1 MAGGVM
7 NGRSLMVYGGLFLM
21 FGLGMIAREAVVR
34 LQARSLTAVPA
45 AAQTAASPVRIDID
59 TGSGNRLPVAKR
71 ESLDELGQT
80 LYDKIAADARSG
92 RSIAGFKGPYGIALY
107 SPRVADADQRKND
120 YLRFDSSIGRRFYEV
135 AVLVTA
141 RELDHQFE
149 WTAHEPAALKAGVE
163 QAVIDVIKYRRPL
176 GDLQPKDAAII
187 QLGRE
192 LLRRRAVESKTFAE
206 ALTLF
211 GPKELVDVVSV
222 IGNYSAIAVLLNAF
236 DQQLAPGQQPLL
248 PRN

>member
-1 MAGGVM
+1 M
-7 NGRSLMVYGGLFLM
+7 NSTSSIVYGGILVA

-34 LQARSLTAVPA
+34 LHASQADPA
-45 AAQTAASPVRIDID
+45 AVQTSAQPVPRDIYAD
-59 TGSGNRLPVAKR
+59 SGSRVPVVKR
-71 ESLDELGQT
+71 ESLDELGRT
-80 LYDKIAADARSG
+80 LYDKIDADARSG
-92 RSIAGFKGPYGIALY
+92 RSIAGFRGPYGIALY

-120 YLRFDSSIGRRFYEV
+120 YLRFDSPIGRRLYEV

-149 WTAHEPAALKAGVE
+149 WTSHETVALKAGVE

-176 GDLQPKDAAII
+176 AGLQPKDSAII

-192 LLRRRAVESKTFAE
+192 LFRHRSVESKTFAD
-206 ALTLF
+206 ALKLF

-222 IGNYSAIAVLLNAF
+222 MGNYSAIAILLNAF
-236 DQQLAPGQQPLL
+236 DQQLPPGQKPLL
-248 PRN
+248 PKR

>member
-1 MAGGVM
+1 MA
-7 NGRSLMVYGGLFLM
+7 R
-21 FGLGMIAREAVVR
+21 
-34 LQARSLTAVPA
+34 
-45 AAQTAASPVRIDID
+45 
-59 TGSGNRLPVAKR
+59 R

-80 LYDKIAADARSG
+80 LYDKIDADARSG
-92 RSIAGFKGPYGIALY
+92 RSLAGFKGPYGIALY

-120 YLRFDSSIGRRFYEV
+120 YLRFDSSIGRRSYEV

-176 GDLQPKDAAII
+176 TDLQPKDAAII

-192 LLRRRAVESKTFAE
+192 LLRRRAVESKTFAD

>member
-1 MAGGVM
+1 M
-7 NGRSLMVYGGLFLM
+7 NGRSSMVCGGLFVM
-21 FGLGMIAREAVVR
+21 FGLGMLTREAVVR
-34 LQARSLTAVPA
+34 LHASNVSVNPA
-45 AAQTAASPVRIDID
+45 AAQTSASPPSSDID
-59 TGSGNRLPVAKR
+59 TGSGSRLPLVKR
-71 ESLDELGQT
+71 ESLDELGKT
-80 LYDKIAADARSG
+80 LYDKIDADARSG

-107 SPRVADADQRKND
+107 SPRVADADLRKND

-163 QAVIDVIKYRRPL
+163 QAVIDVIKDRRPL
-176 GDLQPKDAAII
+176 AGLQPKDAAII

-192 LLRRRAVESKTFAE
+192 LLRRHSVESKTFAE
-206 ALTLF
+206 ALKLF

-236 DQQLAPGQQPLL
+236 DQRLAPGQKPLL
-248 PRN
+248 PPS

>member
-1 MAGGVM
+1 M
-7 NGRSLMVYGGLFLM
+7 NGRSSMVCGGLFVI

-34 LQARSLTAVPA
+34 LQASKVTAGSA
-45 AAQTAASPVRIDID
+45 AAQTPASPLPSDID
-59 TGSGNRLPVAKR
+59 PGSGSRLPVVKR

-80 LYDKIAADARSG
+80 LYDKIDADARSG

-120 YLRFDSSIGRRFYEV
+120 YLRFDSSIGRRLYEV

-176 GDLQPKDAAII
+176 SGLQPKDAAII

-192 LLRRRAVESKTFAE
+192 LLRRHSVESKTFAD
-206 ALTLF
+206 ALKLF

-236 DQQLAPGQQPLL
+236 DQQLPPGQKPLL
-248 PRN
+248 PKS

>member
-1 MAGGVM
+1 M
-7 NGRSLMVYGGLFLM
+7 NGRSSMVWGGLFM

-34 LQARSLTAVPA
+34 LQAGGITSDPA
-45 AAQTAASPVRIDID
+45 AAQTPAGQQPNPIDP
-59 TGSGNRLPVAKR
+59 GSGNRLPVAQR
-71 ESLDELGQT
+71 DGLDELGRT
-80 LYDKIAADARSG
+80 LYDKIDADAKSG

-120 YLRFDSSIGRRFYEV
+120 YLRFDSSIGRRLYEV

-163 QAVIDVIKYRRPL
+163 QSVIDVIKYRRPL
-176 GDLQPKDAAII
+176 AGLAPKDAAII
-187 QLGRE
+187 QIGRE
-192 LLRRRAVESKTFAE
+192 LLRRQSVESNTFAD

-222 IGNYSAIAVLLNAF
+222 IGNYSAIAILLNAF
-236 DQQLAPGQQPLL
+236 DQQLTPGQKPLL
-248 PRN
+248 PRK

>member
-1 MAGGVM
+1 M
-7 NGRSLMVYGGLFLM
+7 NGRSLVVCGGLM

-34 LQARSLTAVPA
+34 LQASNVNADPA
-45 AAQTAASPVRIDID
+45 ATQTSPRPVPSDID
-59 TGSGNRLPVAKR
+59 AGSGSRLPVVKR
-71 ESLDELGQT
+71 ESLDELGKT
-80 LYDKIAADARSG
+80 LHDKIDADARSG

-107 SPRVADADQRKND
+107 SPRVAEADQRKND
-120 YLRFDSSIGRRFYEV
+120 YLRFDSSIGRRLYEV

-176 GDLQPKDAAII
+176 SGLQPKDAAII

-192 LLRRRAVESKTFAE
+192 LLRRRSVESKTFAD
-206 ALTLF
+206 ALKLF

-236 DQQLAPGQQPLL
+236 DQQLAPGQKPLL
-248 PRN
+248 PKS

>member
-1 MAGGVM
+1 M
-7 NGRSLMVYGGLFLM
+7 NGRSSMVCGGLFVM
-21 FGLGMIAREAVVR
+21 FGIGMIAREAVGR
-34 LQARSLTAVPA
+34 LQASNVTADPA
-45 AAQTAASPVRIDID
+45 AAQTPASALPGDVD
-59 TGSGNRLPVAKR
+59 TGSGSRLPVVKR
-71 ESLDELGQT
+71 ESLDELGKT
-80 LYDKIAADARSG
+80 LYDKIDADARSG

-120 YLRFDSSIGRRFYEV
+120 YLRFDSSIGRRLYEV

-176 GDLQPKDAAII
+176 SGLQPKDAAII

-192 LLRRRAVESKTFAE
+192 LLRRHSVESKTFAD
-206 ALTLF
+206 ALKLF

-236 DQQLAPGQQPLL
+236 DQQLAPGQKPLL
-248 PRN
+248 PKS

>member
-1 MAGGVM
+1 M
-7 NGRSLMVYGGLFLM
+7 NGRSSMVCGGLFVM

-34 LQARSLTAVPA
+34 LRASNVTAGPA
-45 AAQTAASPVRIDID
+45 ATQTSASTLPSDVD
-59 TGSGNRLPVAKR
+59 TGSGSRLPVVKR

-80 LYDKIAADARSG
+80 LYDKIDADARSG

-163 QAVIDVIKYRRPL
+163 RAVIDVIKYRRPL
-176 GDLQPKDAAII
+176 SGLQPKDAAII

-192 LLRRRAVESKTFAE
+192 LLRRHSVESKTFAD
-206 ALTLF
+206 ALKLF

-236 DQQLAPGQQPLL
+236 DQRLAPGQKPLL
-248 PRN
+248 PKS

>member
-1 MAGGVM
+1 
-7 NGRSLMVYGGLFLM
+7 MVCGGLFVV
-21 FGLGMIAREAVVR
+21 FGLGMIAREAMVR
-34 LQARSLTAVPA
+34 LQASNVTADPLASQTPA
-45 AAQTAASPVRIDID
+45 RPIAGD
-59 TGSGNRLPVAKR
+59 TGSGSRLPVVTR
-71 ESLDELGQT
+71 DSLDELGKT
-80 LYDKIAADARSG
+80 LYDKIDADARSG

-120 YLRFDSSIGRRFYEV
+120 YLRFDSSIGRRLYEV

-141 RELDHQFE
+141 RELNHQFE

-163 QAVIDVIKYRRPL
+163 QTVIDAIKFRRPL
-176 GDLQPKDAAII
+176 SGLQPKDAAII

-192 LLRRRAVESKTFAE
+192 LLRRQSVESKTFDD
-206 ALTLF
+206 ALKLF

-236 DQQLAPGQQPLL
+236 DQQLAPGQKPLL
-248 PRN
+248 PKG